1 MALQRLEEIKN
12 LINNQIN
19 NVNAQFNKQKNKDLF
34 IKRINT
40 NKKLKYSAKFISII
54 KHRII
59 KQKRI
64 NYLENIR
71 LKRKG
76 MISLYK
82 YSFVNQIYKK
92 HLLKYVRSFINI
104 IHKVIKI
111 KKYYKYVSIKLTKHS
126 LFNDIEDPTE
136 VFYIIYCYDKK
147 NPSFTVINSDS
158 TKTMI
163 FDKEN
168 YFLIDHNTR
177 EIACINKCNSN
188 GKKAYWNMKN
198 HAKGYLREMP
208 YYHQLLEKD
217 LYSGNQLIHKSVTDT
232 FIDGKKNKG
241 VCKFNTYWIHIQ
253 QHNIKI

>member
-1 MALQRLEEIKN
+1 MKTLSYISSLLLVLLLSCHNQNNPNIKTTLEYVQCAKN
-12 LINNQIN
+12 AVEDN
-19 NVNAQFNKQKNKDLF
+19 
-34 IKRINT
+34 
-40 NKKLKYSAKFISII
+40 
-54 KHRII
+54 
-59 KQKRI
+59 
-64 NYLENIR
+64 
-71 LKRKG
+71 
-76 MISLYK
+76 
-82 YSFVNQIYKK
+82 
-92 HLLKYVRSFINI
+92 
-104 IHKVIKI
+104 
-111 KKYYKYVSIKLTKHS
+111 KYVSIKLTKHS

-136 VFYIIYCYDKK
+136 IFYIIYCYDKK

-217 LYSGNQLIHKSVTDT
+217 FYSSSQLIHNSVTDT
-232 FIDGKKNKG
+232 FIDGKKQRCSQ
-241 VCKFNTYWIHIQ
+241 V
-253 QHNIKI
+253 